1 MPIIDDKWIFLHIPR
16 TGGNCLLKCLIEHE
30 TSHKLPYKLSNR
42 NKKGDIIEEH
52 LTLDEIEKYANI
64 NLDNYIKFTFVR
76 NPFDKLLSFY
86 LCWVNNRQINRNSN
100 KMNFDEYI
108 QYVKNIVSNR
118 IYLNYTK
125 RIDKNNN
132 DISHFIPQHEM
143 IGNHKMD
150 FIGRFENYENDI
162 KKLEKVIGLDLSNI
176 YISKNKVNY
185 RDYYNDK
192 NRKIIEELY
201 AEDFKRFNYQ
211 F

>member
-1 MPIIDDKWIFLHIPR
+1 MPIIDNRIIFLHIPR

-30 TSHKLPYKLSNR
+30 TSHKLPYKLRGKNR
-42 NKKGDIIEEH
+42 EIIEEH

-64 NLDNYIKFTFVR
+64 NLDNYIKFTFTR
-76 NPFDKLLSFY
+76 NPFDKIVSFWS
-86 LCWVNNRQINRNSN
+86 CWLTNTQINKNAN

-108 QYVKNIVSNR
+108 EYVKNIVSNKT
-118 IYLNYTK
+118 YLDYKN
-125 RIDKNNN
+125 RIDNKENN
-132 DISHFIPQHEM
+132 DISHFIPQNEM

-162 KKLEKVIGLDLSNI
+162 KKLEKIIGFDLSNI
-176 YISKNKVNY
+176 YISKNKINY
-185 RDYYNDK
+185 RHYYSDK

-201 AEDFKRFNYQ
+201 ADDLKRFNYE